1 MQMLIKKLDYKNI
14 CSLLQKH
21 MCQQIGTL
29 KNLHVYKELV
39 IFFIKITIC
48 CCANRVLLKKIKQ
61 VL

>member
-39 IFFIKITIC
+39 I
-48 CCANRVLLKKIKQ
+48 VLEKSQFVVVQTGYFLRK
-61 VL
+61 